1 MRLRGLSVL
10 APLLLT
16 SLLPFPPT
24 LLAQSSSTPIA
35 ASAPTVVPAL
45 VPYSG
50 MVREFSGQAG
60 DLGVTFLIFKDEQGG
75 EPLWAETQTVAV
87 DASGRFK
94 VHLGSSTPSGL
105 PSDLFSTG
113 EARWLEIQAAGQNP
127 QPR

>member
-16 SLLPFPPT
+16 SLLPFPST

-60 DLGVTFLIFKDEQGG
+60 DLGVTFLIYKDEQGG
-75 EPLWAETQTVAV
+75 EPLFTETQTVLLDGTGHYRV
-87 DASGRFK
+87 Q
-94 VHLGSSTPSGL
+94 LGATLANGVPM
-105 PSDLFSTG
+105 DLFAIYRKIKS
-113 EARWLEIQAAGQNP
+113 
-127 QPR
+127 